1 MLSATPVIR
10 DWATTDTHSVL
21 GVRVAATDYEA
32 ATERV
37 IAAAKSR
44 SPLGVTALAVHGV
57 MTGVQDSTQRYRLNS
72 LDMCVPDGQPV
83 RWALN
88 WLHGCGLR
96 DRVYG
101 PELMLRICARATS
114 EGLSIFLYGSTPEV
128 LERLKS
134 NLVARFPSLVI
145 AGAVPSRFRTI
156 SPSEKTRVV
165 SDIRASG
172 ASIVFCGLGCPR
184 QEVWTYEYREALG
197 VPIIAVGAAFDF
209 FAGTVRQAPK
219 VLQRYGLEWAFRLV
233 SEPRRLWRRY
243 LLLNPRY
250 LTLLA
255 AQRLGVRRFDGSG
268 IPPNGEIGYG

>member
-10 DWATTDTHSVL
+10 GRAATDSHSVL
-21 GVRVAATDYEA
+21 GVRVAATDYER
-32 ATERV
+32 ATARV

-44 SPLGVTALAVHGV
+44 SALGVTALAVHGV

-172 ASIVFCGLGCPR
+172 SSIVFCGLGCPR